1 MALSPSRV
9 FHGALIAICAVFA
22 AVAQAGPVQYALELP
37 ADQRLAFR
45 VEFEVA
51 FPGMVT
57 LGADWSPGRVLVFR
71 LERPGRPPLRRS
83 GPPPMH
89 MELDVA
95 PGELDRDDPWTLV
108 ISGLPAREAASGRL
122 LLGLPDPPSTGASEP
137 EATPQSPAPRAE
149 PWMLPVTIPPGLEP
163 GYRRLLETTETFRE
177 LVVDEATPD
186 AYGWQEGMLRFLA
199 ERRER
204 AAAESAMTRP
214 TRLAFRRIVEAVDQL
229 EDLRLSESQPLSGP
243 PPTDPLTRR
252 VWSSVRDP
260 RFEPVELELGS
271 LLEELHR
278 GHVPQL
284 ENERWFSSF
293 LSCMIVC
300 QRHFEEQ
307 ARLGAERASQAE
319 FVRSQW
325 DRVLAAAQAL
335 DAWATYVDRPGGV
348 ESATSS
354 PSRHPSRR

>member
-1 MALSPSRV
+1 MVLSPSRLFLRV
-9 FHGALIAICAVFA
+9 LITIWA
-22 AVAQAGPVQYALELP
+22 AVAATAQAGPVHYTLELP
-37 ADQRLAFR
+37 AEQRLAFR

-51 FPGMVT
+51 FPGTVT
-57 LGADWSPGRVLVFR
+57 VDADWSPGRVLVFR
-71 LERPGRPPLRRS
+71 LERPGRPALRRS

-95 PGELDRDDPWTLV
+95 QGELDRDDPWTLV
-108 ISGLPAREAASGRL
+108 INGLPTREAAGGRL
-122 LLGLPDPPSTGASEP
+122 LLGLPDAPSTHASEP
-137 EATPQSPAPRAE
+137 DAGPQSPAAHTE
-149 PWMLPVTIPPGLEP
+149 PWMLPVTIPSGLEP
-163 GYRRLLETTETFRE
+163 GYRRMLETTETFRE

-204 AAAESAMTRP
+204 AAAETTVSRSTHV
-214 TRLAFRRIVEAVDQL
+214 AFRRIVEAVDRL
-229 EDLRLSESQPLSGP
+229 EALRLSESQPLSGP
-243 PPTDPLTRR
+243 PPTDPLARR
-252 VWSSVRDP
+252 AWSAVRDP

-271 LLEELHR
+271 LLDELHR

-307 ARLGAERASQAE
+307 ARLGAERAGKAE

-325 DRVLAAAQAL
+325 GRVLAAARAL
-335 DAWATYVDRPGGV
+335 DALTDYVDRPGGV
-348 ESATSS
+348 DAATSS

>member
-1 MALSPSRV
+1 
-9 FHGALIAICAVFA
+9 
-22 AVAQAGPVQYALELP
+22 
-37 ADQRLAFR
+37 
-45 VEFEVA
+45 
-51 FPGMVT
+51 
-57 LGADWSPGRVLVFR
+57 
-71 LERPGRPPLRRS
+71 
-83 GPPPMH
+83 
-89 MELDVA
+89 
-95 PGELDRDDPWTLV
+95 
-108 ISGLPAREAASGRL
+108 
-122 LLGLPDPPSTGASEP
+122 
-137 EATPQSPAPRAE
+137 
-149 PWMLPVTIPPGLEP
+149 MLKV
-163 GYRRLLETTETFRE
+163 YLETTIPSYLTARPSRDLIDAARQEITRE
-177 LVVDEATPD
+177 WWAERREAFDIFISQLVVDEATPD